1 MSTLNRSYNELEG
14 YIANITDTI
23 IEKLSRE
30 LLPALCN
37 NMINEFL
44 ACTVISMKYCKISY
58 FPQNKRLCFLVHFF
72 PEKTNSGQLNDF
84 IQKQYLY
91 DDTSQYLHKTILYFC
106 KRTVLKVL
114 CYQNFYAEKDGR
126 NVHCTNSQ
134 ATVIA
139 NKGHTNVERQFK
151 LTKGNHRNV
160 TKVLV
165 LCLQLLIRLFSV
177 KRVASYCRISQIPVL
192 VFFFQSVLL
201 QPLEAALVRT
211 NNKCILGFTSDNLQ
225 FVRTKAASNSCKR
238 TLWKKKTSTGI

>member
-114 CYQNFYAEKDGR
+114 CYQNFYAEKHGR
-126 NVHCTNSQ
+126 NVHCTYSQ

-151 LTKGNHRNV
+151 VTKGNHRNV
-160 TKVLV
+160 TKVLLMLIV
-165 LCLQLLIRLFSV
+165 YMFIIEFVDSTFFCQKSCQSLSYKSDTCTRYFLPKCPQVWYLLHTTFLISDIH
-177 KRVASYCRISQIPVL
+177 RI
-192 VFFFQSVLL
+192 
-201 QPLEAALVRT
+201 
-211 NNKCILGFTSDNLQ
+211 
-225 FVRTKAASNSCKR
+225 
-238 TLWKKKTSTGI
+238 